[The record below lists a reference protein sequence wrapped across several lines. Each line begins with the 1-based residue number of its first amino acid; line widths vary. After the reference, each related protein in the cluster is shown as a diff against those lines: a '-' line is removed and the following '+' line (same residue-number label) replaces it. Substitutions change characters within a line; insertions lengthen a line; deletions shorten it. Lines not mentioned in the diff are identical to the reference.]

1 MFYRIA
7 FNIVKFVIYL
17 LNGKPKYDNLDKLP
31 EGNYILVAPHKTWW
45 DPLYLAI
52 AGLPKQ
58 YSFMAK
64 KEIFKNKFVNYIL
77 DKVHVFPV
85 DRENPGPSAVKIPI
99 NYLKKTD
106 LSLIMFPSGTR
117 YSEDLKGGVA
127 LIAKMAKVPIVP
139 AIYEGPMKMTDLLKR
154 HKATIKIGDP
164 IDISDI
170 KKINKDGIAEVE
182 HRINQQFS
190 QLKQQ

>member
-170 KKINKDGIAEVE
+170 KKINKDGIAEIE
-182 HRINQQFS
+182 NRINQQFS
-190 QLKQQ
+190 QLKEQ